1 MQGLAYINQ
10 SYNMKK
16 IFFLAVCGL
25 LAVALPAQQTIIH
38 DPNVELRD
46 VKGFHA
52 IEVSNGID
60 LYLSHG
66 EQEQVAVTAKDI
78 KWRDRIRTEVVDGVL
93 KIFIKKEDGFRWR
106 VSPKMKVYI
115 SFLTL
120 DRLNASG
127 ASDVFVDGE
136 IAGRNLSIGLSGASD
151 FKGAVRVD
159 QLDLDQSGASDAVIR
174 GTVAGVTTIH
184 ISGAS
189 DIKGYELSTDS
200 CVAHASGASDIKITV
215 HKEID
220 TQASGASGV
229 HYKGSPMVEKIHSS
243 GASSVKKV
251 E

>member
-1 MQGLAYINQ
+1 
-10 SYNMKK
+10 MKK
-16 IFFLAVCGL
+16 LFYLTVCVFLAGNL
-25 LAVALPAQQTIIH
+25 WAQQTTIH
-38 DPNVELRD
+38 DSNVELRD
-46 VKGFHA
+46 VKDFHA

-66 EQEQVAVTAKDI
+66 EQERVAVTARDI

-106 VSPKMKVYI
+106 SSPKMKVYI
-115 SFLTL
+115 SFLKL

-136 IAGRNLSIGLSGASD
+136 IAGGDLLIGLSGASD
-151 FKGAVRVD
+151 FKGSVRVD
-159 QLDLDQSGASDAVIR
+159 QLVLDQSGASDAVIR
-174 GTVAGVTTIH
+174 GTVVGLTTIH
-184 ISGAS
+184 TSGAS

-200 CVAHASGASDIKITV
+200 CVAHASGASDIQITV

-220 TQASGASGV
+220 TQASGASSV
-229 HYKGSPMVEKIHSS
+229 HYKGDPPVEKIHSS

-251 E
+251 